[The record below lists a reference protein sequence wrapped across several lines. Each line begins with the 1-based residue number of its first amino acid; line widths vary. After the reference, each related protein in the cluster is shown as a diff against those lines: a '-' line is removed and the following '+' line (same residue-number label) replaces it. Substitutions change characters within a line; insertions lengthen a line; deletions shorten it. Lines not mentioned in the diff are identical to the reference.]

1 MRTVSFQGATL
12 SGSERRSSQLRQQ
25 VRAAVNQSVLQQQ
38 VAATL
43 NALEQHKEQ
52 GGKPEKVWSTI
63 SNERARRGSAMCS
76 GGRDGYRDQP
86 SVVPVS
92 ALGSGAGTARCRHRL
107 AGPAEPAYAPRACDR
122 IHDSR

>member
-12 SGSERRSSQLRQQ
+12 SGRERRSSQLRQQ

-63 SNERARRGSAMCS
+63 SNEK
-76 GGRDGYRDQP
+76 
-86 SVVPVS
+86 
-92 ALGSGAGTARCRHRL
+92 GTPWV
-107 AGPAEPAYAPRACDR
+107 GDVFGWP
-122 IHDSR
+122 

>member
-1 MRTVSFQGATL
+1 MRTVSFQGDGL
-12 SGSERRSSQLRQQ
+12 SASQYRSIQLRQQ

-63 SNERARRGSAMCS
+63 SNEK
-76 GGRDGYRDQP
+76 
-86 SVVPVS
+86 
-92 ALGSGAGTARCRHRL
+92 GTPFQ
-107 AGPAEPAYAPRACDR
+107 GDVFGWP
-122 IHDSR
+122 